1 MTDFI
6 NLILSSTLSL
16 AVIGFICKLFL
27 QYIDKR
33 EIEKYKSKVKIEGD
47 LFLKRI
53 EQEIS
58 LKKEFNIEL
67 GRWSN
72 TLLSAT
78 NGLIGRLRHIQNNV
92 TEIDEYYL
100 KSTRYYICQY
110 LCWEQI
116 YRKNRNL
123 AILSPVKGEILVSD
137 LLKNVSITFRENSL
151 SFPSIRSLEQKY
163 IGESLIVDGQCISY
177 KEFHDDDILGNYDVL
192 TTFVNAILDN
202 KTPAYSLDL
211 IDKLEDLK
219 KHFQSLLK
227 DT

>member
-6 NLILSSTLSL
+6 NMILSSTLSL

-33 EIEKYKSKVKIEGD
+33 EIEKYKSKIKIEGD
-47 LFLKRI
+47 LFLKKI
-53 EQEIS
+53 EQDAS
-58 LKKEFNIEL
+58 LKKELDIEL

-78 NGLIGRLRHIQNNV
+78 NGLIGRLKYIQNNV
-92 TEIDEYYL
+92 IEIDEYYL
-100 KSTRYYICQY
+100 KSTRYYVCQY

-116 YRKNRNL
+116 YRKHRNL
-123 AILSPVKGEILVSD
+123 TTLSPVKSEILVSD
-137 LLKNVSITFRENSL
+137 LLKNVSITLRENPL
-151 SFPSIRSLEQKY
+151 YFPRIRSLEQKY

-177 KEFHDDDILGNYDVL
+177 KEFYDNDILGDYDVL
-192 TTFVNAILDN
+192 TTFINSILDN
-202 KTPAYSLDL
+202 NPPNYSLAL
-211 IDKLEDLK
+211 IEKLEDLK

-227 DT
+227 NT